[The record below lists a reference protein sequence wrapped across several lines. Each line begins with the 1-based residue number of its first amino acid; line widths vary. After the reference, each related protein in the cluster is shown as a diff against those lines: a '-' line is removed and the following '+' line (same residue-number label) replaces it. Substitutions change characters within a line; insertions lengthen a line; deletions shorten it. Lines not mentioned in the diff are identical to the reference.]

1 MIYGGDLMSNFAG
14 SIKHGD
20 TEMTRGVVL
29 SKISKL
35 IEKEPSLLIKAL
47 KDSGVKVSEKATKIE
62 LIDKSVEGLHNSE
75 KFRTELAKSLV
86 SGSPKFSNAV
96 GDGSGVSTPNVTV
109 GADPISAIAGAI
121 GSIFS
126 FGSSIKQGKDQKEA
140 DKRAL
145 QMQLLQGDT
154 KKTNWLPVVIIS
166 GVLLIGGV
174 VAYVSLRKK

>member
-1 MIYGGDLMSNFAG
+1 MIYGGDLMSNFVG

-20 TEMTRGVVL
+20 TEMTRGVIL

-47 KDSGVKVSEKATKIE
+47 KDSGVKVSEKATKSE
-62 LIDKSVEGLHNSE
+62 LIDKSVE
-75 KFRTELAKSLV
+75 SLY
-86 SGSPKFSNAV
+86 STNNFKYEFSKLLIGNNGEYSNAL
-96 GDGSGVSTPNVTV
+96 DPVT
-109 GADPISAIAGAI
+109 AIAEATGKVF
-121 GSIFS
+121 GF
-126 FGSSIKQGKDQKEA
+126 FGSRQDRKASEEA

-154 KKTNWLPVVIIS
+154 NKTNWLPIVIIS